1 MTTDDGIEFVRT
13 PDACFEKLPNWPYEP
28 QYVEIDGLR
37 QAYVDEGPVDGPV
50 VLLLHGQPSWSYL
63 YRKMIPVLAD
73 AGYRVISMDHLGM
86 GRSDKPIDIEY
97 YSYLGHVDRLE
108 KFIKDLNLEHITM
121 FCQDWGSLI
130 GLRVAGENPEWFARI
145 VVGDGTLPVV
155 PAGIQ
160 PYPSVE
166 NSQEINTE
174 IIAPFAAIPPQ
185 QPPFFD
191 EDGNRLIPGDLST
204 TFGNWTFG
212 NWMVYSMTSASF
224 HPAEVVEAMTYFDLS
239 PEEEAAYDAP
249 FPSRI
254 YMAGPRVFPSLV
266 NELPGETEEAWAGL
280 TAYEKPFL
288 TIWASNDPGN
298 LGQQATQ
305 DNLINNIPGAAG
317 QPHVRLPEA
326 SHFLQDDQGAEIA
339 RRIFE
344 FIEATKND
352 PNAATTEE
360 ASERVGFEILEI
372 QSPTSVRA
380 WISPDI
386 TFDEFDALEVPQGWL
401 KNQPR
406 ESAECGADAGRFLKS
421 PESTMDGEILQ
432 QEFFGFNWFHAATVT
447 KMNIPLDDEGL
458 LTGTTV
464 RKFHELTYNAGSCLV
479 LLISPEG
486 DVYFRVGRD
495 AGRVSDEPTIPN
507 LWRLFEYTTP
517 DQLVIELFEE
527 NVVIRTDNQDSFQG
541 PVPELA
547 ALASSYAED
556 GGASMTDDGADA
568 SDNADA
574 SDTTDASDSSEA
586 SGSSFTL
593 KMLERTGENLF
604 ANLAYECDACSFE
617 QFAAITP
624 PPGWS
629 KSPTQMILP
638 IGDLKSAL
646 SFEGIPSSMDFVPEI
661 PGNEF
666 ELIAKTLD
674 GKLVENSENVLMLVA
689 NVMRE
694 TRLRF
699 PAGNRVHELTDPE
712 GNIFVLF
719 AYEVDSADFD
729 RAHFED
735 ADALANY
742 PHPDGWAYSTRIVDE
757 ELVLDSEGVVT
768 VLSIGGGT
776 SSVWEKR

>member
-1 MTTDDGIEFVRT
+1 MRIIFPNKVLLIAIVILVLCMPITIGCSSGDDETTDQDGTIPGCFSEPEVMTTNDGIEFVRT
-13 PDACFEKLPNWPYEP
+13 PDACFENLPDFPYEAK
-28 QYVEIDGLR
+28 YVEIDGLR
-37 QAYVDEGPVDGPV
+37 QSYVDEGPVDADPI
-50 VLLLHGQPSWSYL
+50 LLLHGQPSWSYL
-63 YRKMIPVLAD
+63 YRKMIPVLVD
-73 AGYRVISMDHLGM
+73 GGHRVIAMDHLGM
-86 GRSDKPIDIEY
+86 GRSDKPIDVEY

-108 KFIKDLNLEHITM
+108 KFIKDLNLEHITL
-121 FCQDWGSLI
+121 FCQDWGSVI
-130 GLRVAGENPEWFARI
+130 GLHVAGEHPEWFDRL
-145 VVGDGTLPVV
+145 VVGDGTLPVI

-160 PYPSVE
+160 PFPSVE
-166 NSQEINTE
+166 NPNELNVDIVL
-174 IIAPFAAIPPQ
+174 PFTDIPPQ

-191 EDGNRLIPGDLST
+191 EEGNRLIPGDPSAG
-204 TFGNWTFG
+204 FGNWI
-212 NWMVYSMTSASF
+212 VYSMTAASF
-224 HPAEVVEAMTYFDLS
+224 HPAEIVEAMTYFDIT

-266 NELPGETEEAWAGL
+266 NDLPGITQDAWAGL
-280 TAYEKPFL
+280 TEYDKPFL

-305 DNLINNIPGAAG
+305 DNLINNIPGAEG

-339 RRIFE
+339 RRMVE
-344 FIEATKND
+344 FMEATKND
-352 PNAATTEE
+352 LNAATAKE
-360 ASERVGFEILEI
+360 A
-372 QSPTSVRA
+372 
-380 WISPDI
+380 
-386 TFDEFDALEVPQGWL
+386 
-401 KNQPR
+401 
-406 ESAECGADAGRFLKS
+406 
-421 PESTMDGEILQ
+421 
-432 QEFFGFNWFHAATVT
+432 
-447 KMNIPLDDEGL
+447 
-458 LTGTTV
+458 
-464 RKFHELTYNAGSCLV
+464 
-479 LLISPEG
+479 
-486 DVYFRVGRD
+486 
-495 AGRVSDEPTIPN
+495 
-507 LWRLFEYTTP
+507 
-517 DQLVIELFEE
+517 
-527 NVVIRTDNQDSFQG
+527 
-541 PVPELA
+541 
-547 ALASSYAED
+547 
-556 GGASMTDDGADA
+556 
-568 SDNADA
+568 
-574 SDTTDASDSSEA
+574 SEA

-593 KMLERTGENLF
+593 KMLQRTGENLF

-629 KSPTQMILP
+629 KSPAQMILP
-638 IGDLKSAL
+638 IGELKSTL
-646 SFEGIPSSMDFVPEI
+646 SFEGVPSSMDFAPEI

-666 ELIAKTLD
+666 DLIAKTLD

-719 AYEVDSADFD
+719 AYEVDSADFN